1 MVTNLS
7 RKCEKGCEA
16 RLSGRLGV
24 AVNHQHLRAFH
35 AIATEASVSRA
46 ARRLN
51 VAQPTLSQQLK
62 ALEHRHGVVLFENRK
77 PPLQLTAAGVELFGL
92 TQRLFAASHV
102 IDEFLRDDPG
112 ERPAAARLGSDSP
125 IYAARVADRLR
136 ARFPELTIQVRI
148 GNARETLKALAD
160 AQVDAA
166 VVSDP
171 PGDNH
176 YTYEPLFAD
185 RLMVAMPIDHPLAK
199 RRFFPLAAIA
209 QARLLAREPGSRTR
223 MAVEQLL
230 SCADAAPAE
239 VLELHTRD
247 TIREGVAL
255 GLGIGMFISSEC
267 PPDPRIAY
275 APLEPVAGA
284 PELAGYVVCLTERRR
299 TRLMRAV
306 MEIAVELRRLSPVPL
321 EAPKARRGEGPEPL
335 VA

>member
-1 MVTNLS
+1 M
-7 RKCEKGCEA
+7 
-16 RLSGRLGV
+16 

-35 AIATEASVSRA
+35 AIATETSVSRA

-62 ALEHRHGVVLFENRK
+62 ALEARHRVVLFENRK
-77 PPLQLTAAGVELFGL
+77 PPLRLTAAGRELFAL
-92 TQRLFAASHV
+92 TQRLFAASNV
-102 IDEFLRDDPG
+102 IDEFLRDDSD

-125 IYAARVADRLR
+125 IYAARVAERLR
-136 ARFPELTIQVRI
+136 ARFPDLTIQVRI

-185 RLMVAMPIDHPLAK
+185 RLMVAMPADHPHAK
-199 RRFFPLAAIA
+199 SRYFPLAALG
-209 QARLLAREPGSRTR
+209 QARLLVREPFSRTR
-223 MAVEQLL
+223 TAMEHLL
-230 SCADAAPAE
+230 SQAEVAPAE
-239 VLELHTRD
+239 VLELHTRE

-275 APLEPVAGA
+275 APLEQVPGA
-284 PELAGYVVCLTERRR
+284 PELVG
-299 TRLMRAV
+299 
-306 MEIAVELRRLSPVPL
+306 
-321 EAPKARRGEGPEPL
+321 
-335 VA
+335 